1 MCHLQAKHVLVYNS
15 VLAQGFEYI
24 PDVSRATNGAYVEL
38 YGVLRNLFGL
48 RITAVCIKHFAP
60 VTYIQI
66 QFCNK
71 SIYNYPAYMYI
82 I

>member
-1 MCHLQAKHVLVYNS
+1 MEHMLS
-15 VLAQGFEYI
+15 
-24 PDVSRATNGAYVEL
+24 L
-38 YGVLRNLFGL
+38 YGVLKNLFGL

-82 I
+82 IYMIYTGLFKMIVWVLTTCHSQYT